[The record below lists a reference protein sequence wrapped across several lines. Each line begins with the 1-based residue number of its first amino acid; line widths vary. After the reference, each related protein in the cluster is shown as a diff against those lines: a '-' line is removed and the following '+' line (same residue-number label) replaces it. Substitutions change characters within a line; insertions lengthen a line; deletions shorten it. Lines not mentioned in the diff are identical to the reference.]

1 MTERHGSTR
10 RVLAVA
16 RVRLR
21 YLLRSRVA
29 VVAFLLAIL
38 PWFATDRHDLDAEMG
53 LLTGSALVGMLASA
67 SGVVSEGLDDGSYCI
82 ALLHGVTPL
91 DVLVGESVGALAGM
105 SPIVASFFYLSAPAF
120 AGHPVIASILV
131 LAWLCV
137 LVLGWLGV
145 MLCLGTLLPGKGNA
159 IAMIPLLLAFAFP
172 ADALPVDSWPPL
184 LASAA
189 RALWNAMPLQSH
201 ATAMYAAILHDST
214 PPPFAPLALLLAP
227 PLFLALAAFQLSRL
241 EAAGRIAR

>member
-1 MTERHGSTR
+1 MTERHASVR
-10 RVLAVA
+10 RVIAVA

-21 YLLRSRVA
+21 YLIRSRVV

-38 PWFATDRHDLDAEMG
+38 PWFAVDRHDIDAEMG
-53 LLTGSALVGMLASA
+53 LLTGSALVGMLATA
-67 SGVVSEGLDDGSYCI
+67 SGVVSESLDDGAYCI
-82 ALLHGVTPL
+82 ALLHGASPL
-91 DVLVGESVGALAGM
+91 DVLVGECVGALTGM
-105 SPIVASFFYLSAPAF
+105 SPIAVGFLYLSAPAF
-120 AGHPVIASILV
+120 DGNPVIASILI

-137 LVLGWLGV
+137 LVLGWLGA
-145 MLCLGTLLPGKGNA
+145 MLWLGTILPGKGNA

-184 LASAA
+184 LASTA
-189 RALWNAMPLQSH
+189 RTLWNAMPLQSH

-214 PPPFAPLALLLAP
+214 PPPLAPLALLVAP
-227 PLFLALAAFQLSRL
+227 PLFLALAALQLSRL